1 MLDTTPR
8 KILVGVTG
16 DEDVRAALA
25 FAADEA
31 RRRGT
36 GVHLVHV
43 IHPVLMAPDGAS
55 IAVEDRAVRKLG
67 RKALAEASLALE
79 HELGEEHPVSTELA
93 RGSVAQVLVDIAE
106 HAGLVVL
113 QHQRM
118 GHREWVPT
126 LSTTNPVAALS
137 PVPVVAVPA
146 GWSETSERRE
156 VTVGVDDP
164 DRSREVVRTALDEAR
179 RRGTNLRLLHA
190 WHYSSAYDDLVF
202 DGDSGRRHEAEQTRA
217 LDSGFEALLARYPDV
232 KTEVVVRH
240 ARPADA
246 LVEESRNAALLV
258 VGRHRHTIPLGPHLG
273 SVARAALRHG
283 TCPVMVVDPV
293 RAAAPASGPT
303 SQEA

>member
-16 DEDVRAALA
+16 DEDVHAALA
-25 FAADEA
+25 FAAGEA

-43 IHPVLMAPDGAS
+43 VHPVLMAPDGAS

-67 RKALAEASLALE
+67 RRALADASLALE
-79 HELGEEHPVSTELA
+79 HELGEEHPVSTEFA
-93 RGSVAQVLVDIAE
+93 RGSVAQVLVDLAE

-137 PVPVVAVPA
+137 RAPVVAVPA
-146 GWSETSERRE
+146 DWSETPGRRE

-164 DRSREVVRTALDEAR
+164 DRSGEVVRAALDEAR
-179 RRGTNLRLLHA
+179 RRGASLRLLHA
-190 WHYSSAYDDLVF
+190 WHYSTAYDDLVF
-202 DGDSGRRHEAEQTRA
+202 EGDAGRRHEAEQMRGLVA
-217 LDSGFEALLARYPDV
+217 AFETMLARYPDV
-232 KTEVVVRH
+232 QTEFVVQH
-240 ARPADA
+240 ARAADA
-246 LVEESRNAALLV
+246 LVDESHRAALLV
-258 VGRHRHTIPLGPHLG
+258 VGRHRHTVPLGPHLG
-273 SVARAALRHG
+273 SVARAALRHA
-283 TCPVMVVDPV
+283 TCPGMVVDPV
-293 RAAAPASGPT
+293 RTAAET
-303 SQEA
+303 STPVPQEA